1 MTDVDCFWVD
11 SSRVLYEYPHNNNTS
26 ELLSQVLWTLVF
38 TSSWLLA
45 EPGLHSPLRQV
56 LLFWKH
62 RYDNSGTVR
71 LMPGWVD
78 CFVYGMGQYA
88 YTVWQPARHKSAPQL
103 CVQLILTQWS
113 TDWMWLTAR
122 PKGLWRLSDFT
133 SHWRC
138 PLGIPMFATS
148 ISKTTFCCIKN
159 ERHIISLQGF
169 SVFISTACFCLI
181 LGN

>member
-1 MTDVDCFWVD
+1 M
-11 SSRVLYEYPHNNNTS
+11 LHNNTS

-38 TSSWLLA
+38 TSSWLLG
-45 EPGLHSPLRQV
+45 EPELHSPLRRV

-62 RYDNSGTVR
+62 RYDNSVK
-71 LMPGWVD
+71 LMPGWAA

-88 YTVWQPARHKSAPQL
+88 YTVWQPARHMSAPRL

-113 TDWMWLTAR
+113 TGWTWLTAG
-122 PKGLWRLSDFT
+122 PKGLRRLFDFT
-133 SHWRC
+133 SRWRC
-138 PLGIPMFATS
+138 PPGIPMFATS
-148 ISKTTFCCIKN
+148 ISKTTFCCFKN

-169 SVFISTACFCLI
+169 SVFTSAAFCLI